1 MKTGELQEMSLL
13 GIAVR
18 KRDKKDPDK
27 TLYVEYH
34 RCDRCGAEYRVYLRS
49 QKEVEEAYQA
59 FAKMFGNKAEEED
72 LCYNCQSQIIF
83 DQPMMPLEV

>member
-13 GIAVR
+13 GIAIR
-18 KRDKKDPDK
+18 KKDKKDPGN

-34 RCDRCGAEYRVYLRS
+34 RCDRCRAEYRVYLHS

-72 LCYNCQSQIIF
+72 LCFNCQSQVIF

>member
-1 MKTGELQEMSLL
+1 MSIL
-13 GIAVR
+13 GIAIR
-18 KRDKKDPDK
+18 KQDKKDPRNSI
-27 TLYVEYH
+27 YVEYH

-59 FAKMFGNKAEEED
+59 FAKMFGNGAEEED
-72 LCYNCQSQIIF
+72 LCYNCQSLVIF